1 MKEELRVLHLED
13 DLIHADLARELLAED
28 NIFCSTQR
36 VATQADFVAALDSGK
51 VDLVLADFTLPGFDG
66 MKALSMVRER
76 FPNLPFIFVTGTM
89 GEEVAIESFKRGA
102 TDYIL
107 KNRLSRLAPA
117 VRRALAEARER
128 AERKRVEREFEQ
140 SERKFRTAFEDAAVG
155 MCLTAMDHRFLVV
168 NRSLCRMLGYTM
180 EELTAMDWIEATH
193 PHDREKCRTW
203 SDKILAGEEHVSS
216 MEKRYLHK
224 DGRIVW
230 GMVTKVLLRDDD
242 GEPLYYINQ
251 IQDITELKCLE
262 NQLRYS
268 QKMEAIG
275 TLTGGIAHDF
285 NNILTAII
293 GYGSLLEMNLADNET
308 LHQYVSTILAAAD
321 RATSLIQS
329 LLAFGRT
336 QAMEQRVADLNDIVQ
351 GVEKF
356 LLRLLR
362 EDIELQTT
370 IADNAC
376 MVLVDSGQIEQVL
389 MNLSS
394 NARDAMQNGG
404 KLSVAT
410 SMINLDRDF
419 VAYHGY
425 GAPGRYVLLTVTDT
439 GNGMDEKT
447 KARIFEPFFTTKEVG
462 KGTGLGLSM
471 AYGIVKSHN
480 GYITCYSEPGAGTT
494 IRVYLP
500 AVDALAEPL
509 PLPADEFYPGGTE
522 TILVAEDDEQ
532 VRMLTHKLLETFG
545 YTVIEARDGNDAL
558 KQFSTCKEMISLVL
572 LDVIMPGKNGREV
585 YEEMRKEKTGLK
597 VLFTSGYSTDIFQQW
612 ELDESGLDFI
622 SKPVLPVEL
631 LQKIRALLDER
642 TS

>member
-1 MKEELRVLHLED
+1 MKEELTVLHLED
-13 DLIHADLARELLAED
+13 DRIHADLARELLAED
-28 NIFCSTQR
+28 GIICSTQR
-36 VATQADFVAALDSGK
+36 VATEADFVAALDSGK

-66 MKALSMVRER
+66 MKALSIVRER
-76 FPNLPFIFVTGTM
+76 FPDLPFIFITGTM
-89 GEEVAIESFKRGA
+89 GEEIAIESLKRGA

-107 KNRLSRLAPA
+107 KNRLSRLVPA
-117 VRRALAEARER
+117 VRRSLAEVRER
-128 AERKRVEREFEQ
+128 TERKRVERELQQ

-180 EELTAMDWIEATH
+180 GELTAMDWIETTH
-193 PHDREKCRTW
+193 PHDREKCRNW
-203 SDKILAGEEHVSS
+203 SDRIVAGEEHAPSL
-216 MEKRYLHK
+216 EKRYLHR

-251 IQDITELKCLE
+251 VQDITELKNLE
-262 NQLRYS
+262 YQLRHS

-293 GYGSLLEMNLADNET
+293 GYGSLLEMNLGEDET
-308 LHQYVSTILAAAD
+308 LHQYVGTILAAAD
-321 RATSLIQS
+321 RAASLVQS

-336 QAMEQRVADLNDIVQ
+336 QAMEQRVVDLNHIVP
-351 GVEKF
+351 GVDKF

-362 EDIELQTT
+362 EDIELHTT
-370 IADNAC
+370 IAESAC
-376 MVLVDSGQIEQVL
+376 MVLADSGQIEQVL
-389 MNLSS
+389 MNLST

-410 SMINLDRDF
+410 SMINLGRDF
-419 VAYHGY
+419 VAHHGY
-425 GAPGRYVLLTVTDT
+425 GAPGRYVLLTVSDT

-471 AYGIVKSHN
+471 AYGIVKSHS
-480 GYITCYSEPGAGTT
+480 GYITCYSEPGMGTT

-509 PLPADEFYPGGTE
+509 PLPADEFHQGGTE

-532 VRMLTHKLLETFG
+532 VRMLTHKLLENFG
-545 YTVIEARDGNDAL
+545 YTVIEARDGKDAL
-558 KQFSTCKEMISLVL
+558 KQFSTRRETISLAL

-585 YEEMRKEKTGLK
+585 FEEMRKEKPGLK
-597 VLFTSGYSTDIFQQW
+597 VLFTSGYSADIFRQW
-612 ELDESGLDFI
+612 ELNESGFDFV
-622 SKPVLPVEL
+622 SKPVPPVEL
-631 LQKIRALLDER
+631 LQKIRGLLDE
-642 TS
+642 